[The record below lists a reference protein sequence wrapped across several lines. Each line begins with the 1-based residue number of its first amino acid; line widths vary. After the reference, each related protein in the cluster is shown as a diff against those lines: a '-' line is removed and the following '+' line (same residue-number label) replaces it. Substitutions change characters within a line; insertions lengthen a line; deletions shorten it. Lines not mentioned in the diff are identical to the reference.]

1 MAGSGRRHLHLPSP
15 SRWKAINQNCCFPSP
30 CWKQAARSVCDR
42 FCPVYV
48 LSLTSANP
56 VALIGITLVPWFSIS
71 ARGSCIY
78 GGIGELRACIS
89 LGLDPDSLAFFCVCV
104 LGGGRME
111 LCWGRGVVQTHS
123 PTLDPFSTTTP
134 PQLSP
139 SWSEA
144 PCSGRVVTCV
154 LTRVGCCGWLPAA
167 LPFWKAGW
175 VPEVAACPTFQP
187 SVVPSG
193 VLTSDE
199 GVEPG
204 TLSHRVFGG
213 K

>member
-1 MAGSGRRHLHLPSP
+1 MAGSGRRHLQLPFP

-42 FCPVYV
+42 FCPVYI

-104 LGGGRME
+104 CWEEEDGWNCAGGEVWSR
-111 LCWGRGVVQTHS
+111 LIHPHWTPFQPPPPPSCPQAGVK
-123 PTLDPFSTTTP
+123 P
-134 PQLSP
+134 
-139 SWSEA
+139 
-144 PCSGRVVTCV
+144 
-154 LTRVGCCGWLPAA
+154 PAA
-167 LPFWKAGW
+167 AEL
-175 VPEVAACPTFQP
+175 
-187 SVVPSG
+187 
-193 VLTSDE
+193 
-199 GVEPG
+199 
-204 TLSHRVFGG
+204 
-213 K
+213 